1 MMKKVQGVVH
11 GKTITFGEDSGFVD
25 GEQVEVTV
33 EKRKPD
39 DASWGEGLR
48 RCAGAWA
55 DSGNEEDDRTLEQIY
70 QERKADVRPEVQ

>member
-1 MMKKVQGVVH
+1 MIKKIQGVVH
-11 GKTITFGEDSGFVD
+11 GKTITFGEDLGFVD

-33 EKRKPD
+33 EKRKPN

-55 DSGNEEDDRTLEQIY
+55 GSGTEEDDPILEQIY
-70 QERKADVRPEVQ
+70 QERKADARPEVQ